1 MHPRFQNA
9 PAYLSRALCY
19 EHKMVIKL
27 IPGAAEILDHYGV
40 LGSGLHHNSKFSVML
55 IVCAFAD
62 CHSYPRME
70 HLKDASLRQAS
81 ALLASIRQCW
91 KGLP

>member
-1 MHPRFQNA
+1 M
-9 PAYLSRALCY
+9 S
-19 EHKMVIKL
+19 IKWL
-27 IPGAAEILDHYGV
+27 QKLKPGVAEILDHYGV
-40 LGSGLHHNSKFSVML
+40 LGSALHHNSEFSVML

-81 ALLASIRQCW
+81 ALLASIGQCW
-91 KGLP
+91 KGLPGTNPLAYYKH